1 MKEMRDWC
9 IANVAKIEALT
20 NSIRA
25 NQPQRT
31 LTPAKHSASDL
42 IRISGQIRSTLD
54 TLRYV
59 SKKSSAFKDLVTLV
73 GNERTPDNAY
83 FSPAPNLSL
92 GDPGGVGAAAGLA
105 ADLGGAVLAV
115 FKGAR
120 EEKRF
125 AKSVE
130 KDPSELKRSMMQDYC
145 ELLAK
150 LEKLAQLC
158 ADGEATAAAFHK
170 RGLNRPILSE
180 AWTVAQNHQ
189 WLVFAA

>member
-1 MKEMRDWC
+1 MKEMQDWC
-9 IANVAKIEALT
+9 VANVAKVKALT
-20 NSIRA
+20 DSIRA
-25 NQPQRT
+25 NRPQRT
-31 LTPAKHSASDL
+31 LTTPTHSASDL
-42 IRISGQIRSTLD
+42 IRISGQIQSTLG

-59 SKKSSAFKDLVTLV
+59 SKKSSAFKDLKGLV

-83 FSPAPNLSL
+83 FGPAPNLSL
-92 GDPGGVGAAAGLA
+92 GDPGRVGAAAGLA

-115 FKGAR
+115 VKGAR

-130 KDPSELKRSMMQDYC
+130 KDPSALKQSMMQDYC
-145 ELLAK
+145 ELVTK
-150 LEKLAQLC
+150 LERLAELC
-158 ADGEATAAAFHK
+158 SEGEATAKVFYK